1 MNNKSNK
8 NKRSFVKSIIPALS
22 IIMIITAI
30 LLVVYTLDS
39 KKFNKG
45 RVVYDSD
52 YTMHVMYLVM
62 DKAEVP
68 KDITIDKTFDPAYS
82 EFPIGILSTSSSIVP
97 LTKKGDYLYVDLD
110 KFTNPEL
117 LKNETDYIFTKT
129 NINGEVIDGC
139 EYDKK
144 ENVIKVP
151 ASYFEENKTIPIQME
166 LQTLMDYSVY
176 ENLETKVNVKKF
188 ITNKVKAKNNALAFQ
203 TSVYLGKNGPGEL
216 QNKNVHVYVNNSK
229 IELEDDRYEI
239 NNNTLTV
246 FLPPLQ
252 ISELDVKVDYTLSSA
267 KAVACLNNS
276 QKDCDDS
283 QQGFND
289 NWRGIKVSQ
298 PIDYTS
304 WGKSSLP
311 VVEEYPRQNNPKAEE
326 SNPPQRWTKI
336 ITLSTGY
343 GNPGD
348 QYDVVYCSNTK
359 SASGCIDSYNN
370 EIVFPATAAN
380 WAYTYVPY
388 VTDNWPSDTPS
399 GTIYNVYNYSVNSNN
414 KINSYLETL
423 YTYKI
428 KLTSLL
434 DGIQSGLSTDGTFD
448 PVHEGYNTSWLAF
461 YCTHHSTSYDYGN
474 VSETNPMRMAV
485 MVMQE
490 STNSIIVKFQS
501 INTYDSQAAG
511 AYMRFYW
518 DQVQVNAGLR
528 VKKTDN
534 SSPTGLPIKG
544 VRITIQNRADSSDI
558 HTDTTGADGI
568 VTFSGLPLGAKYN
581 IYEDCSNY
589 SITYPGNSSDP
600 EDTGT
605 FASLGLSCDYPS
617 TSPYTN
623 NGNGVAAVEDYTSG
637 STGLYSIS
645 NARKPY
651 GLRIKKTDDSATP
664 IPIKGLQITIKNKTT
679 GATITKTTNDAGIA
693 TFDNLPVG
701 SKYTVTENCSS
712 TISYNGHNNT
722 TLDAEDI
729 ACSYDSSN
737 PYAGTDGTG
746 VAAVE
751 NYTSGSTGLYEI
763 SNAKYR
769 HCAFVKKVKGPNKK
783 VEPNARFQLII
794 PANVC
799 RNYASGTTLTQTTN
813 LNGIAEFNGLG
824 NCSGAKFVN
833 AKLVDQEHL
842 ASLIGSDTQQ
852 VELRRTTIYVTK
864 NSGID
869 YKGKHY
875 AKNTQVVISDRDW
888 NTYKNDVE
896 EICVG
901 TVYPSSNGSGTT
913 EFVDKG
919 YVLLWNKINKTHRTN
934 VSDHGPAMANIKFSV
949 KDSHNNTIRVLS
961 SKANYTDIE
970 SVTKNCYTYKDQT
983 GSGTQDFVVSDAN
996 GMVCISNLPNE
1007 EQFTI
1012 TEETTSFYNNS
1023 YIRIN
1028 SSEKFSTFTSTDYN
1042 NNEYVIDWVK
1052 KEYNNG
1058 KTSNSD
1064 GSLKQTT
1071 FTVVDSSNVTIKTK
1085 PNKEE
1090 VLDTNGVKKNCYVI
1104 DIDTPLNNT
1113 NEYFVTDN
1121 DGYVCIVGTKS
1132 GMTYTIT
1139 ESTPPTYYSAS
1150 DTNTQTTTS
1159 KLTFMDANT
1168 KRFNNCPTEVEISKT
1183 TTEYSNASA
1192 EYKALIKEELKKL
1205 TFNIYDSENHLLFF
1219 TYNSESKH
1227 YEYTTAINA
1236 LTGNT
1241 YIGAPELRLND
1252 DLKILVDYLPEG
1264 SYVLKEASS
1273 VSCASNGGAA
1283 NGSNCTCSNNTTSGG
1298 GTPAETACSN
1308 MGYAKIADI
1317 NFSVTKNNHGGSSTC
1332 NMTDTSVKI
1341 PITNKPTKV
1350 SFTKSDMYGYFSG
1363 TDTVTFENEDEIKA
1377 FDNIIFR
1384 VRKQSTINSSGTTSE
1399 ANSNFEWFYKT
1410 ANGEYR
1416 YDALHVCT
1424 REGDIVA
1431 GYRCTQNLFTNR
1443 GSMTI
1448 RHLCKCETYLIEE
1461 YEVPEGTVFI
1471 LPKAENNT
1479 CEAGYLKVDKG
1490 GKIECHPIKT
1500 VKICDCDDDNPESS
1514 PPVLIED
1521 KPTKQV
1527 FIKKDLKYNTII
1539 TDQNTTFEVFLTK
1552 EEAAN
1557 AGRKCNPYDATS
1569 KANDCIQIYF
1579 EKNKILDPDETERVY
1594 AYRIAKDGT
1603 SANNKTKE
1611 LHVDENTGKLILR
1624 YLPSYISREYVLY
1637 ETKAPKGY
1645 DLPKGE
1651 KAVTRFTVVNDTIN
1665 VDITNVP
1672 NKPTKVIVSKYDKAT
1687 GKLIPGFKFKVYKV
1701 NNYDPNL
1708 SAMKQSMSSA
1718 LEFKTI
1724 RDGSYEYREVFDTDL
1739 ITTCTDRAGSPC
1751 SSISST
1757 LVDSEFSSTP
1767 MGENNITIR
1776 EGQALIQY
1784 LDSDS
1789 YYVIEEVEAP
1799 EGYKLP
1805 DKESERYTLF
1815 HIDETEETSVISR
1828 IYNTENYFTYYK
1840 YDDYNRLIDGAVF
1853 KLQKLN
1859 KDKVYEDV
1867 PLEEIESEDAKIYK
1881 VSSTSD
1887 NYEMT
1892 TLNGQATIYR
1902 LTEGQYRVLEISAPE
1917 GYELPKKTYNVVTFF
1932 VDKNGSIYG
1941 SNIIANKKTTDRKF
1955 TVPTSEAEL
1964 VVTIQTGQVVIKYG
1978 LIITGILGLIGL
1990 LIFIRKKISK

>member
-1 MNNKSNK
+1 
-8 NKRSFVKSIIPALS
+8 
-22 IIMIITAI
+22 
-30 LLVVYTLDS
+30 
-39 KKFNKG
+39 
-45 RVVYDSD
+45 
-52 YTMHVMYLVM
+52 
-62 DKAEVP
+62 
-68 KDITIDKTFDPAYS
+68 
-82 EFPIGILSTSSSIVP
+82 
-97 LTKKGDYLYVDLD
+97 
-110 KFTNPEL
+110 
-117 LKNETDYIFTKT
+117 
-129 NINGEVIDGC
+129 
-139 EYDKK
+139 
-144 ENVIKVP
+144 
-151 ASYFEENKTIPIQME
+151 
-166 LQTLMDYSVY
+166 
-176 ENLETKVNVKKF
+176 
-188 ITNKVKAKNNALAFQ
+188 
-203 TSVYLGKNGPGEL
+203 
-216 QNKNVHVYVNNSK
+216 
-229 IELEDDRYEI
+229 
-239 NNNTLTV
+239 
-246 FLPPLQ
+246 
-252 ISELDVKVDYTLSSA
+252 
-267 KAVACLNNS
+267 
-276 QKDCDDS
+276 
-283 QQGFND
+283 
-289 NWRGIKVSQ
+289 
-298 PIDYTS
+298 
-304 WGKSSLP
+304 
-311 VVEEYPRQNNPKAEE
+311 
-326 SNPPQRWTKI
+326 
-336 ITLSTGY
+336 
-343 GNPGD
+343 
-348 QYDVVYCSNTK
+348 
-359 SASGCIDSYNN
+359 
-370 EIVFPATAAN
+370 
-380 WAYTYVPY
+380 
-388 VTDNWPSDTPS
+388 
-399 GTIYNVYNYSVNSNN
+399 
-414 KINSYLETL
+414 
-423 YTYKI
+423 
-428 KLTSLL
+428 
-434 DGIQSGLSTDGTFD
+434 
-448 PVHEGYNTSWLAF
+448 
-461 YCTHHSTSYDYGN
+461 
-474 VSETNPMRMAV
+474 
-485 MVMQE
+485 
-490 STNSIIVKFQS
+490 
-501 INTYDSQAAG
+501 
-511 AYMRFYW
+511 
-518 DQVQVNAGLR
+518 
-528 VKKTDN
+528 
-534 SSPTGLPIKG
+534 
-544 VRITIQNRADSSDI
+544 
-558 HTDTTGADGI
+558 
-568 VTFSGLPLGAKYN
+568 
-581 IYEDCSNY
+581 
-589 SITYPGNSSDP
+589 
-600 EDTGT
+600 
-605 FASLGLSCDYPS
+605 
-617 TSPYTN
+617 
-623 NGNGVAAVEDYTSG
+623 
-637 STGLYSIS
+637 
-645 NARKPY
+645 
-651 GLRIKKTDDSATP
+651 
-664 IPIKGLQITIKNKTT
+664 
-679 GATITKTTNDAGIA
+679 
-693 TFDNLPVG
+693 
-701 SKYTVTENCSS
+701 
-712 TISYNGHNNT
+712 
-722 TLDAEDI
+722 
-729 ACSYDSSN
+729 
-737 PYAGTDGTG
+737 
-746 VAAVE
+746 
-751 NYTSGSTGLYEI
+751 
-763 SNAKYR
+763 
-769 HCAFVKKVKGPNKK
+769 
-783 VEPNARFQLII
+783 
-794 PANVC
+794 
-799 RNYASGTTLTQTTN
+799 
-813 LNGIAEFNGLG
+813 
-824 NCSGAKFVN
+824 
-833 AKLVDQEHL
+833 
-842 ASLIGSDTQQ
+842 
-852 VELRRTTIYVTK
+852 
-864 NSGID
+864 
-869 YKGKHY
+869 
-875 AKNTQVVISDRDW
+875 
-888 NTYKNDVE
+888 
-896 EICVG
+896 
-901 TVYPSSNGSGTT
+901 
-913 EFVDKG
+913 
-919 YVLLWNKINKTHRTN
+919 
-934 VSDHGPAMANIKFSV
+934 
-949 KDSHNNTIRVLS
+949 
-961 SKANYTDIE
+961 
-970 SVTKNCYTYKDQT
+970 
-983 GSGTQDFVVSDAN
+983 
-996 GMVCISNLPNE
+996 MVCISNLPNE

-1090 VLDTNGVKKNCYVI
+1090 VLDTNGVKKSCYVI
-1104 DIDTPLNNT
+1104 DINTPLNNT

-1150 DTNTQTTTS
+1150 DTNTQTVTS

-1168 KRFNNCPTEVEISKT
+1168 KRFNNCPTQVEITKT
-1183 TTEYSNASA
+1183 TTEYSSAFA

-1219 TYNSESKH
+1219 TYNSSSKH

-1317 NFSVTKNNHGGSSTC
+1317 NFNVTKNNHGGSPTC

-1416 YDALHVCT
+1416 YDVLHVCT

-1579 EKNKILDPDETERVY
+1579 EKNRILDPDETERVY

-1603 SANNKTKE
+1603 SANNKIKE

-1624 YLPSYISREYVLY
+1624 YLPSYITREYVLY

-1651 KAVTRFTVVNDTIN
+1651 KAVTRFTVVNDTVN

-1739 ITTCTDRAGSPC
+1739 ITTCTDKAGSPC

-1815 HIDETEETSVISR
+1815 HIDETEETSVITR

-1867 PLEEIESEDAKIYK
+1867 PLEEIPSEDAKIYK

-1932 VDKNGSIYG
+1932 VDKNGSVYG